1 MSFAITFL
9 IITLKKHNLKQI
21 KKMIKVISLL
31 FIAYLVLNMTN
42 RFFKMQDLDKFKSD
56 QLKKIEELQY
66 LKSQSNALYYITLI
80 SAYVGD
86 LILYLIVFNY
96 LI

>member
-1 MSFAITFL
+1 
-9 IITLKKHNLKQI
+9 
-21 KKMIKVISLL
+21 MIKVISLL

-42 RFFKMQDLDKFKSD
+42 KFFKMHDLEKFKAD
-56 QLKKIEELQY
+56 QLKRIEK
-66 LKSQSNALYYITLI
+66 LKDLKKQSNALYYIVLAST
-80 SAYVGD
+80 YVGS

>member
-1 MSFAITFL
+1 
-9 IITLKKHNLKQI
+9 
-21 KKMIKVISLL
+21 MIKVISLL

-42 RFFKMQDLDKFKSD
+42 RYFKMHDLEKFKAD
-56 QLKKIEELQY
+56 QLKRIEELKD
-66 LKSQSNALYYITLI
+66 LKKQSNALYYIVLAST
-80 SAYVGD
+80 YVGS

>member
-1 MSFAITFL
+1 
-9 IITLKKHNLKQI
+9 
-21 KKMIKVISLL
+21 MIKVISLL

-42 RFFKMQDLDKFKSD
+42 KFFKMHDLEKFKAD
-56 QLKKIEELQY
+56 QLKRIEELKD
-66 LKSQSNALYYITLI
+66 LKRQSNVLYYIVLT
-80 SAYVGD
+80 STYVGS

>member
-1 MSFAITFL
+1 
-9 IITLKKHNLKQI
+9 
-21 KKMIKVISLL
+21 MIKVISLL

-42 RFFKMQDLDKFKSD
+42 RFFKMQDLEKFKSD
-56 QLKKIEELQY
+56 QLKKIEK
-66 LKSQSNALYYITLI
+66 LKDLKGQSNVLYHITLI
-80 SAYVGD
+80 SIYIGD

>member
-1 MSFAITFL
+1 
-9 IITLKKHNLKQI
+9 
-21 KKMIKVISLL
+21 MIKVISLL
-31 FIAYLVLNMTN
+31 FIAYLVLNVTN
-42 RFFKMQDLDKFKSD
+42 RFFKMQDLDKFKTY
-56 QLKKIEELQY
+56 QLEKIEK
-66 LKSQSNALYYITLI
+66 LKDLKRQSNALYYTVLT

>member
-1 MSFAITFL
+1 
-9 IITLKKHNLKQI
+9 
-21 KKMIKVISLL
+21 MIKVISLL
-31 FIAYLVLNMTN
+31 FIAYLVLNVTN
-42 RFFKMQDLDKFKSD
+42 RFFKMQDLDKFKTD
-56 QLKKIEELQY
+56 QLEKIEK
-66 LKSQSNALYYITLI
+66 LKDLKRKSNALYYIVLT

>member
-1 MSFAITFL
+1 
-9 IITLKKHNLKQI
+9 
-21 KKMIKVISLL
+21 MIKVISLL

-42 RFFKMQDLDKFKSD
+42 KFFKMHDLEKFKAD
-56 QLKKIEELQY
+56 QLKKIEELKD
-66 LKSQSNALYYITLI
+66 LKKQSNALYYIVLAST
-80 SAYVGD
+80 YVGS

>member
-1 MSFAITFL
+1 MRQTD
-9 IITLKKHNLKQI
+9 
-21 KKMIKVISLL
+21 
-31 FIAYLVLNMTN
+31 
-42 RFFKMQDLDKFKSD
+42 FFKMQDLDKFKSD

-66 LKSQSNALYYITLI
+66 LESQSNALYYITLI

-96 LI
+96 LL

>member
-1 MSFAITFL
+1 
-9 IITLKKHNLKQI
+9 
-21 KKMIKVISLL
+21 MIKVISLL

-42 RFFKMQDLDKFKSD
+42 RFFKMQDLEKFKSD
-56 QLKKIEELQY
+56 QLKKIEKLQY
-66 LKSQSNALYYITLI
+66 LKSQSNALYYITLT
-80 SAYVGD
+80 STYVGS